1 MTLKRNLESKI
12 ETAFLQ
18 TLAVNTDFGSVPI
31 RAWMDGA
38 NGKVYPIVLV
48 NVEPC
53 INESYDATR
62 QGDIY
67 RTSVDI
73 AAMTYNVD
81 DRSKSAL
88 YNLVGNIRD
97 SLNSSSLLST
107 LASKTSNITFLG
119 AIVTNTQAQYDSKNT
134 NIIMLTIDLRLK
146 YT

>member
-12 ETAFLQ
+12 EAAFLQ

-53 INESYDATR
+53 MNESCDATR

-97 SLNSSSLLST
+97 SLNSSTLLAT
-107 LASKTSNITFLG
+107 LATKTSNITFLG
-119 AIVTNTQAQYDSKNT
+119 AIVTNTQAQYDSNNT
-134 NIIMLTIDLRLK
+134 NIIMLTIDLRIK

>member
-107 LASKTSNITFLG
+107 LASKTSSITFLG
-119 AIVTNTQAQYDSKNT
+119 AIVTNTQAQYDSNNT
-134 NIIMLTIDLRLK
+134 NIIMLTIDLRIK

>member
-18 TLAVNTDFGSVPI
+18 TLAVNADFGSVPI

-53 INESYDATR
+53 INESYDAIR

-107 LASKTSNITFLG
+107 LASKTSSITFLG